1 MVKYKICFVLAAL
14 LPSMCVVDVAA
25 CEAVSDYEALRDAAD
40 CNSIPLVNICTDIES
55 VNKEEYVPGIIEIFD
70 LQARTEGG
78 QPAVKYNCKLKYR
91 GATSLAYEKKS
102 FAIKMYDDNGEK
114 TDVNVFGIREDDN
127 WILDAM
133 AIDRARMR
141 NRVCFDLWNLVSR
154 TPYDTDYDNRNG
166 TAGVFVEVF
175 INGNYHGL
183 YCMTDKINLKL
194 LGLKKAKEEDDGSV
208 VTRGLLYKG
217 SSWTDATTLYGYDE
231 TAPTDTEEWEG
242 WELQYPDDYPSAEA
256 WRPLMDFIDLF
267 QEPSDVFAL
276 NYAEYLDKDNLSD
289 YIIMS
294 MACNYGDNVMKN
306 TFLSTVNITEGH
318 KYLVTPW
325 DMDMSLGGN
334 WNGGY
339 LDEMAKLTRLTK
351 LKLFY
356 YLYNEN
362 IDGFKDD
369 LARKWDELSQTVFSM
384 ENVYQCI
391 DGYADMFTLSGAWN
405 REYLKWNGN
414 PVALKENIADETGYV
429 KDWYARNYENMSTM
443 FGTEAGVTALNS
455 NKVVI
460 DADGSVLTISYAGGL
475 SCAVYTVDGIVVGS
489 RYNMSEAESF
499 RLDSGNMYIVRL
511 SDGSSYKIVM

>member
-1 MVKYKICFVLAAL
+1 MQKNNYKALENKEKQKNIVLLILIYLFLIIAALSVLFPFYWMIVTSFKTLADYTQESVPAFIPTTLTFENYVTAWVSVSLGRYMINTVIFSLTTTAILVIVCILAAFAFARL
-14 LPSMCVVDVAA
+14 QFYGKNIVFTVFLATMM
-25 CEAVSDYEALRDAAD
+25 
-40 CNSIPLVNICTDIES
+40 IP
-55 VNKEEYVPGIIEIFD
+55 
-70 LQARTEGG
+70 
-78 QPAVKYNCKLKYR
+78 
-91 GATSLAYEKKS
+91 
-102 FAIKMYDDNGEK
+102 M
-114 TDVNVFGIREDDN
+114 
-127 WILDAM
+127 
-133 AIDRARMR
+133 
-141 NRVCFDLWNLVSR
+141 
-154 TPYDTDYDNRNG
+154 
-166 TAGVFVEVF
+166 
-175 INGNYHGL
+175 
-183 YCMTDKINLKL
+183 
-194 LGLKKAKEEDDGSV
+194 
-208 VTRGLLYKG
+208 
-217 SSWTDATTLYGYDE
+217 
-231 TAPTDTEEWEG
+231 
-242 WELQYPDDYPSAEA
+242 EL
-256 WRPLMDFIDLF
+256 FTIT
-267 QEPSDVFAL
+267 

-414 PVALKENIADETGYV
+414 PVGRPLYPE
-429 KDWYARNYENMSTM
+429 W
-443 FGTEAGVTALNS
+443 
-455 NKVVI
+455 
-460 DADGSVLTISYAGGL
+460 
-475 SCAVYTVDGIVVGS
+475 YTVPNPMRG
-489 RYNMSEAESF
+489 R
-499 RLDSGNMYIVRL
+499 
-511 SDGSSYKIVM
+511 